1 MESSVF
7 ELQCQLIEK
16 WDNEYTLKYKGKSKN
31 ERLQFFKLLN
41 QDLSFFYHKYIDYN
55 IWQVQRA
62 YFFAFW
68 LGIMYLKNS
77 DCIKEIEKILNFSN
91 IYCPFAKI
99 VAMQNN
105 KVRRI
110 ILNGDYSES
119 KIIFEKMN
127 HFTNKYQKFE
137 DKINTIIRFYR
148 VCKRWKTFKRNC
160 TSIAIFRKILP
171 DEIVLQITSFIC
183 LDIEN
188 EYKISYLKNKREI
201 DMIIEQ
207 CGLNSASIKYVIDLF
222 FKNNKSIINT
232 IIEII
237 NRDF

>member
-1 MESSVF
+1 MESSIF

-16 WDNEYTLKYKGKSKN
+16 WDNEYARKYKGKIKN
-31 ERLQFFKLLN
+31 ERLKFFKLLN

-68 LGIMYLKNS
+68 IGIFYIKNS

-99 VAMQNN
+99 VAMQNY

-110 ILNGDYSES
+110 ILNGDYFES

-127 HFTNKYQKFE
+127 NFTNKYQKFE

-160 TSIAIFRKILP
+160 TSIAILRKNLP
-171 DEIVLQITSFIC
+171 DELVLHIMFFLCS
-183 LDIEN
+183 DRDN
-188 EYKISYLKNKREI
+188 EYKIIYLKNKREI
-201 DMIIEQ
+201 DLIIEQ
-207 CGLNSASIKYVIDLF
+207 CGLNSASIKYVIDLY
-222 FKNNKSIINT
+222 FKNKQDIIST

-237 NRDF
+237 SSDC